1 MRKVL
6 SIVFLSG
13 LMFLSV
19 TSCNQQEK
27 KNADGTPV
35 VQDISAQELNAIEN
49 EVLLIDVR
57 TPREYQS
64 GHLKNAINIDYS
76 SSDFK
81 SKIAELPKDQEIYL
95 YCKSGMRSSRA
106 ARQFEKMGFKKV
118 YDLEGGLLS
127 WQRNQY
133 PLVK

>member
-49 EVLLIDVR
+49 EILLIDVR

-81 SKIAELPKDQEIYL
+81 NKIAELPKDQEIYL

-106 ARQFEKMGFKKV
+106 ARQFEKLGFKKV

-133 PLVK
+133 PMVK